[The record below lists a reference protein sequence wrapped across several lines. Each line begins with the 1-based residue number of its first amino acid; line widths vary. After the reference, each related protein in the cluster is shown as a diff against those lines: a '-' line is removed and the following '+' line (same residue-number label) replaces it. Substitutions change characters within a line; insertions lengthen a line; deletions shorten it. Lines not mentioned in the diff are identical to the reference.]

1 MNHETAHKADIFSAT
16 GLVAGGVAG
25 GLGGLLT
32 GLGVL
37 AVSGLGPIVAAG
49 PIAAAIGGSRYW
61 RRSWKFN
68 RGIYRLRNP

>member
-1 MNHETAHKADIFSAT
+1 MNHETAHKGDIFSAT

-37 AVSGLGPIVAAG
+37 AVSDWAQL
-49 PIAAAIGGSRYW
+49 
-61 RRSWKFN
+61 
-68 RGIYRLRNP
+68 

>member
-37 AVSGLGPIVAAG
+37 AVSGLGPIVAADLSQQLLEE
-49 PIAAAIGGSRYW
+49 PVLAEE
-61 RRSWKFN
+61 
-68 RGIYRLRNP
+68 LEV

>member
-49 PIAAAIGGSRYW
+49 PIAAAIGEPV
-61 RRSWKFN
+61 
-68 RGIYRLRNP
+68 LAEELEV